1 MSPLRTRMI
10 RTLQL
15 HRKSPETITAY
26 VAAVADLARFHRG
39 SPDTLSDEQ
48 VRDFF
53 HHLIT
58 IRKLSYS
65 TCNQKLSGINFLFR
79 HVLGRSNFHLKIPHK
94 RSGHLPV
101 PLGRTEIGQIID
113 AARNLKHRLMLM
125 TTYGGGL
132 RSAELVRLQ
141 PQDIHSAR
149 MLIHVRQGK
158 GRKDRYTLLSQS
170 LLEQLRLYWTV
181 YRPNQWLFENRSGQ
195 RIAKGTAQNM
205 FRELKQRA
213 GVTRGQGIHCLRHS
227 FATHLM
233 EAGVPLPTIQRLM
246 GHASLTTTAKYLHV
260 TARHIGSIR
269 SPLDLLRMPQ
279 GDGF

>member
-1 MSPLRTRMI
+1 MSALRTRMV
-10 RTLQL
+10 RVLQL
-15 HRKSPETITAY
+15 HRKSPGTIEAY
-26 VAAVADLARFHRG
+26 TAAVADLARFHGR
-39 SPDTLSDEQ
+39 SPEELSDEQ
-48 VRDFF
+48 VRDYF

-58 IRKLSYS
+58 VKKLSYS
-65 TCNQKLSGINFLFR
+65 TCNQRLSAVNFLYR
-79 HVLGRSNFHLKIPHK
+79 HVLGRENFYLKIPHK

-101 PLGRTEIGQIID
+101 PLSRSEIRQIID

-132 RSAELVRLQ
+132 RSGELVRLE
-141 PQDIHSAR
+141 PRDIHSQR

-170 LLEQLRLYWTV
+170 LLDELRLYWTV
-181 YRPNQWLFENRSGQ
+181 YRPQRWLFENRSGGP
-195 RIAKGTAQNM
+195 IASGTAQSM
-205 FRELKQRA
+205 FAEVKQRA
-213 GVTRGQGIHCLRHS
+213 GVTRGGGIHSLRHS

-260 TARHIGSIR
+260 TAGHVDRVR
-269 SPLDLLRMPQ
+269 STLDLLRMPE
-279 GDGF
+279 DF

>member
-1 MSPLRTRMI
+1 MSPLRTQMI

-15 HRKSPETITAY
+15 HRMAPETMTAY
-26 VAAVADLARFHRG
+26 VAAVADLARFHQR

-48 VRDFF
+48 IRDYF
-53 HHLIT
+53 HDLIT
-58 IRKLSYS
+58 VRKLSYS
-65 TCNQKLSGINFLFR
+65 TCNQKLSAINFLYR
-79 HVLGRSNFHLKIPHK
+79 HVLQRTDFHLKIPHK

-101 PLGRTEIGQIID
+101 PLSRSEIGQIID

-132 RSAELVRLQ
+132 RSEELVHLQ

-158 GRKDRYTLLSQS
+158 GRKDRYTLLSRS

-195 RIAKGTAQNM
+195 RIAKGTAQSM
-205 FRELKQRA
+205 FREVKQRA
-213 GVTRGQGIHCLRHS
+213 GITRTRGS
-227 FATHLM
+227 
-233 EAGVPLPTIQRLM
+233 
-246 GHASLTTTAKYLHV
+246 TACV
-260 TARHIGSIR
+260 TASRPI
-269 SPLDLLRMPQ
+269 
-279 GDGF
+279 